1 MGAYAFYWKDLLAYD
16 PVSSAS
22 EITEPCFVLQGEE
35 DYQVT
40 MADFSLWQDT
50 FGNSKNWSFRSYTG
64 LTHLFMPGERAN
76 GNAVY
81 LKKTD
86 GRCPCDR
93 RYRRIYKYTLKYS

>member
-50 FGNSKNWSFRSYTG
+50 FRKQQKLVIPVLYRTYSPVYAC
-64 LTHLFMPGERAN
+64 ERAN

-81 LKKTD
+81 LKKQTVD
-86 GRCPCDR
+86 ARVIAD
-93 RYRRIYKYTLKYS
+93 IAEFINTH